1 MDQLEPYSAPW
12 WLDRLITALAGK
24 QAHYE
29 LLDRYH
35 RSDPP
40 LPPGPAKGRNPAFD
54 YLRKKARVNWADLIV
69 ESVVERMTVVGFSSG
84 PDNGSQKA
92 DADAWKI
99 WQGND
104 LDTGSVM
111 LHRTKAT
118 LGDAYVIVGDIDE
131 TIGVPRV
138 TCEDPRDTIGAADPI
153 DRRTLVAALKVFI
166 DDVAGVDRA
175 YVYLAGEVHR
185 ATRPRG
191 RNRKVLSYDSK
202 GWIWEE
208 PEYLGHDRVPVV
220 WFPNRA
226 DLKGRVMGEFEHVID
241 DLDRINLLVLQRVQ
255 IAVLQAFRQRAIKG
269 ELPEKDAAGNAIDYN
284 VLFSSDPAALW
295 QLPPG
300 VDMWESA
307 GVDLTPILE
316 SVKADVRELAGRT
329 RTPLY
334 YLYPNE
340 GGSAEGAVTQREA
353 LIFRS
358 GARITETSGPWE
370 MVQSIALEVMGKTPP
385 SDMETLWLPP
395 SLATEAERYD
405 AATKALGAGMTWR
418 EVMSEVLQLSPQ
430 TIDRMA
436 AEHAAAGTPVPGT
449 AQAGA

>member
-1 MDQLEPYSAPW
+1 MTLKEGDSGS
-12 WLDRLITALAGK
+12 TGALLRTLVARPPDHGARRQAG
-24 QAHYE
+24 A
-29 LLDRYH
+29 LRAA
-35 RSDPP
+35 RP
-40 LPPGPAKGRNPAFD
+40 LPPFRSSAAARPAKGRNPAFD

-92 DADAWKI
+92 DAGAWKI

-226 DLKGRVMGEFEHVID
+226 DLKGRVMG
-241 DLDRINLLVLQRVQ
+241 
-255 IAVLQAFRQRAIKG
+255 
-269 ELPEKDAAGNAIDYN
+269 
-284 VLFSSDPAALW
+284 SS
-295 QLPPG
+295 
-300 VDMWESA
+300 S
-307 GVDLTPILE
+307 T
-316 SVKADVRELAGRT
+316 
-329 RTPLY
+329 
-334 YLYPNE
+334 
-340 GGSAEGAVTQREA
+340 
-353 LIFRS
+353 
-358 GARITETSGPWE
+358 
-370 MVQSIALEVMGKTPP
+370 
-385 SDMETLWLPP
+385 
-395 SLATEAERYD
+395 
-405 AATKALGAGMTWR
+405 
-418 EVMSEVLQLSPQ
+418 
-430 TIDRMA
+430 
-436 AEHAAAGTPVPGT
+436 
-449 AQAGA
+449 